1 MFGSKGSDS
10 GSMKGPNDVKC
21 DKDGRY
27 VVADTFNHRISWYDN
42 VSLGFHLSPYH
53 SVLNYCLLRNVPLMM
68 IHESGPLSFTNAGI
82 ISEIGALT
90 KHRKKRKQS
99 GRV

>member
-42 VSLGFHLSPYH
+42 VSLRFHLSL
-53 SVLNYCLLRNVPLMM
+53 SLELLPFTECSIDDDSRKW
-68 IHESGPLSFTNAGI
+68 SSFI
-82 ISEIGALT
+82 Y
-90 KHRKKRKQS
+90 
-99 GRV
+99 